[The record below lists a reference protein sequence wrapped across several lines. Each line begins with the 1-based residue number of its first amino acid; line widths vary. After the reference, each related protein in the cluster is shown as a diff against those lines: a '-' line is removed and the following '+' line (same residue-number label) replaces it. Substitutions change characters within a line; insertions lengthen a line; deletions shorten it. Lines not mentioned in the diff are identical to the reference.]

1 MKKVIILDTNSLMAV
16 AQFGI
21 DIFTA
26 IDALMNVPYQL
37 TVLDKTLD
45 ELRHI
50 QRNNKGKD
58 GQAAKLALNLVTAKH
73 IPPLLTGPGK
83 VDDHLAAFSRAGA
96 LVLTQD
102 QELKRRL
109 QRPYL
114 TIRQKKS
121 VILVP

>member
-26 IDALMNVPYQL
+26 IDAVMNVPYQL
-37 TVLDKTLD
+37 TVLDKTLA
-45 ELRHI
+45 ELHQI

-73 IPPLLTGPGK
+73 LSLLLTGPGK
-83 VDDHLAAFSRAGA
+83 VDDHLVAFSRAGA
-96 LVLTQD
+96 LILTQD